1 MIIPRITLALIAF
14 LPGVIA
20 ASRPGGRQ
28 GSRTLEARVSEADRR
43 HVIPPVGVLTRLDI
57 APRTG
62 GVSVLVGPTP
72 IVDSMSLSGG
82 KQPRPFIRND
92 IHPRC
97 VDSTSPECQLF
108 RAAIVPGQDWD
119 PSLLRNEVAART
131 AFRYLV
137 PRIGLDE
144 SSSGDL
150 AEFLRRTLLAKVLFV
165 KFGVLFVGAAKAK
178 EILDTVEPSRVIPE
192 GLDEIMLITAAR
204 KRPLPDILA
213 ALRSVQSYSSSPMS
227 DAIMLLGKS
236 GERVHPA

>member
-1 MIIPRITLALIAF
+1 MIIPRTTISLIAF
-14 LPGVIA
+14 IPGLISTSKHVEGQIARTLKVRWSEPGRRPVIPRMDDVTPLIIAPLREEHAAPVEAIPNWDSLSSFEREQLRPYIRNGA
-20 ASRPGGRQ
+20 ASMC
-28 GSRTLEARVSEADRR
+28 ADY
-43 HVIPPVGVLTRLDI
+43 
-57 APRTG
+57 A
-62 GVSVLVGPTP
+62 
-72 IVDSMSLSGG
+72 
-82 KQPRPFIRND
+82 
-92 IHPRC
+92 
-97 VDSTSPECQLF
+97 SPKCQLF
-108 RAAIVPGQDWD
+108 RAALLPGQDWD
-119 PSLLRNEVAART
+119 PVLLENEAAART
-131 AFRYLV
+131 VFRYLV

-227 DAIMLLGKS
+227 DAIRLLGKS